1 MTWRSFMF
9 LKQVKTDKGRI
20 FLQIVQGYRNEKG
33 STSHEVIQK
42 IGYLD
47 DLLHTYDDPIAHFKA
62 LAEKMTLEEKTN
74 KTLVFDPKKELT
86 ENESSLRN
94 AGYLALKPILNNL
107 KLDIPCQALEKKYAC
122 QHSIYHVLSFL
133 IYSQIINPSSKV
145 SSYTKIS
152 QFFENY
158 TFSEDQMYRA
168 LSYLGHA
175 LEPIKDYAYHLTQST
190 YGVDTSLTYYDG
202 TNFYFEIDKETDFK
216 KKGPSKEGKTS
227 PIVSIGLLLDKNH
240 MPIDIKIYPGNQS
253 EKSHFANVIHEMKE
267 KHKIKSRTI
276 YVADK
281 GLNCGNNII
290 EALKQGDGYIY
301 SQSVKGG
308 SEMMKMYIENDYG
321 FEPVFDRYGEIEYYI
336 KGFIKEGVEIRFE
349 HEGKKLKYEGKQ
361 LQVVTWSK
369 KYAEK
374 SKYERERLILKAK
387 SLIKSP
393 SMFNKEKIGNAAS
406 YIKQITYDQ
415 NGEIIPTKS
424 QLALDTEKIE
434 KESRLDGFYLIVTS
448 ELNMKPIDVLKAYR
462 QLSHIEDMFR
472 VTKTFLKIRPVY
484 LQRKERIEAH
494 VLICYLALLVLRILE
509 SKVLN
514 HKYSFDEIIDSLRS
528 YQCAMI
534 KPNTYFFFEYNAL
547 MLDLAQR
554 SKTNAKLEV
563 QNLHQIK
570 NLFKNY

>member
-1 MTWRSFMF
+1 MF
-9 LKQVKTDKGRI
+9 LKKVKTENGRI

-33 STSHEVIQK
+33 STSHEVIES
-42 IGYLD
+42 IGFLD
-47 DLLHTYDDPIAHFKA
+47 EKELEYDDPLAHFTA
-62 LAEKMTLEEKTN
+62 LAKEMNLAEKTN
-74 KTLVFDPKKELT
+74 KTLTLDFKKELN

-94 AGYLALKPILNNL
+94 VGYLALKPILNNL
-107 KLDIPCQALEKKYAC
+107 KLDVPCQVLEKKYKC
-122 QHSIYHVLSFL
+122 KHSIHEVLTFL

-168 LSYLGHA
+168 LSYIGNA
-175 LEPIKDYAYHLTQST
+175 LEPIKDYAYHST
-190 YGVDTSLTYYDG
+190 KSAYGVDTSLTYYDG
-202 TNFYFEIDKETDFK
+202 TNFYFEIDKENDFQ

-227 PIVSIGLLLDKNH
+227 PIVSIGLLLDRNH
-240 MPIDIKIYPGNQS
+240 MPIDIKIYPGNES
-253 EKSHFANVIHEMKE
+253 EKPHFATVIHEMKE
-267 KHKIKSRTI
+267 KHKIKSRTV

-290 EALKQGDGYIY
+290 EALKNGDGYIY
-301 SQSVKGG
+301 SQSVKGS
-308 SEMMKMYIENDYG
+308 SEMMKMYIENDHG
-321 FEPVFDRYGEIEYYI
+321 FEPIFDRYGEIEYYI
-336 KGFIKEGVEIRFE
+336 KGFIKEGVEIKFD
-349 HEGKKLKYEGKQ
+349 HEGKKLKYEGEQ
-361 LQVVTWSK
+361 LQVVTWSR

-374 SKYERERLILKAK
+374 SKHERERLIRKAK
-387 SLIKSP
+387 ALIKTP
-393 SMFNKEKIGNAAS
+393 SMFNKEKVGNAAN

-415 NGEIIPTKS
+415 HGEIVPTKS
-424 QLALDTEKIE
+424 QLALDIEKIE

-448 ELNMKPIDVLKAYR
+448 ELNMKAIDVLNAYR
-462 QLSHIEDMFR
+462 QLSNIEQMFR

-494 VLICYLALLVLRILE
+494 VLVCYLALIVLRVLE
-509 SKVLN
+509 SNVLD
-514 HKYSFDEIIDSLRS
+514 HKYSFDEIIHSLRS

-534 KPNTYFFFEYNAL
+534 KPNTYFFFEYNDL
-547 MLDLAQR
+547 MLSLAEI
-554 SKTNAKLEV
+554 SKTNAKLEI